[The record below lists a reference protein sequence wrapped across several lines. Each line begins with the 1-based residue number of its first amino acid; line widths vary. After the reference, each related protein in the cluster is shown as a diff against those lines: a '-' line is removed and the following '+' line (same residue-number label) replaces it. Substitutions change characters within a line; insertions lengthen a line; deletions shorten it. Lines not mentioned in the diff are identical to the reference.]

1 MGKRTRIVLYVL
13 SLVTM
18 LAMSGAPAKD
28 ALSET
33 DISSTEEPVQIPE
46 AEEAEETE
54 AADGQNGIQ
63 NDTEQ
68 EETDKQAEAG
78 NTEGDGSTTLI
89 FAGDVLFAN
98 AFKSNY
104 DAGGIEK
111 VIEPQL
117 LQELQDADIFM
128 VNN

>member
-1 MGKRTRIVLYVL
+1 MGKRTRIVLYAL

-18 LAMSGAPAKD
+18 LAMVTLIIFSHGRQSGAPAKD

-33 DISSTEEPVQIPE
+33 DISSTEEPIQIPE
-46 AEEAEETE
+46 AEKTDE
-54 AADGQNGIQ
+54 ADGQDEIQ
-63 NDTEQ
+63 NDTE
-68 EETDKQAEAG
+68 EEVTNIADGEKDEQAEAG

-104 DAGGIEK
+104 DGR
-111 VIEPQL
+111 
-117 LQELQDADIFM
+117 
-128 VNN
+128 N